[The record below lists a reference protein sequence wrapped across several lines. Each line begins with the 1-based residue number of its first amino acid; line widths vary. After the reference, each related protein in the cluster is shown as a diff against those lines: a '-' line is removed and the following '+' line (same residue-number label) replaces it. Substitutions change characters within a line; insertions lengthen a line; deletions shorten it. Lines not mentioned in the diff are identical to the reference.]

1 MRKILLLLMSL
12 PLITFADPTSDK
24 RLVSELSIDELK
36 QIVRSIVEESIEQC
50 VVTGTMEG
58 RAKVNLKVEGEVVA
72 KMECEFKQPNKIEEV
87 NGRKILNALNQN
99 NKKVIISIKCETK
112 DLDVRIPGRKWR
124 GWNPAKEEFEK
135 NLINDFC

>member
-1 MRKILLLLMSL
+1 MKKILLLLMSL
-12 PLITFADPTSDK
+12 PLLTFADSTSDK

-72 KMECEFKQPNKIEEV
+72 KMECEFVEQDKSESSP
-87 NGRKILNALNQN
+87 
-99 NKKVIISIKCETK
+99 K
-112 DLDVRIPGRKWR
+112 DSSD
-124 GWNPAKEEFEK
+124 
-135 NLINDFC
+135 